1 MTEHD
6 AIPDAPPDADLR
18 AILARTRVIAL
29 VGASANPLRP
39 SYFVGR
45 YLAARGYRVIPVNP
59 GLEGQS
65 LFGET
70 VRARLSDIPPGDA
83 VDMVDIF
90 RRSDEAGRVADEARA
105 ALPALRCI
113 WMQIGIRD
121 AQAAARA
128 RAAGLDVVMDR
139 CTKMEHQRLFDELR
153 RAGINTG
160 IVSSRL

>member
-1 MTEHD
+1 MTEEL
-6 AIPDAPPDADLR
+6 PDAPPDADLR
-18 AILARTRVIAL
+18 AILARTKVIAL

-59 GLEGQS
+59 GLAGQA

-90 RRSDEAGRVADEARA
+90 RRSEEAGRVADEARA
-105 ALPALRCI
+105 ALPALSCI
-113 WMQIGIRD
+113 WMQTGVRD
-121 AQAAARA
+121 PAAAARA
-128 RAAGLDVVMDR
+128 RTAGVDVVMNR

-160 IVSSRL
+160 ILSSRL